1 MPDRRAEATAFWITG
16 PGEGRLQ
23 DEPLRPRAPDE
34 LLLRTLRSAVSKGTE
49 LLVFGNR
56 VPRDQY
62 QLMACPHMAGSF
74 PFPVKYGY
82 CNVGC
87 VEEGPPALSGRRV
100 FSLFPHQ
107 TRFVLP
113 ARDALPIPDEVPTER
128 AVMAASMETAI
139 NATWD
144 SRIAVGDRVAVIGL
158 GVIGGLVAYLA
169 RAIPGVTVTAYDVNP
184 DRRALADRLGVA
196 FAPAPTAAA
205 TADKS
210 ITTGQAPYDVV
221 FHTSASADGLQTAL
235 AVSGVETRIIE
246 LSWYGDRVI
255 PLGLGSFFHSQR
267 LQLISSQVGR
277 IPPAHRSRWTHRRR
291 LELAVSLLRDPLLDC
306 FLSAESA
313 FSQLPQTMEQL
324 AQRPGGTLCHSIV
337 Y

>member
-1 MPDRRAEATAFWITG
+1 MPDKRAEATAFWITG
-16 PGEGRLQ
+16 PGAGLLQ
-23 DEPLRPRAPDE
+23 DEPLRPRGPDD
-34 LLLRTLRSAVSKGTE
+34 LLVRTLRSAVSKGTE

-62 QLMACPHMAGSF
+62 QLMACPHMGGTF

-87 VEEGPPALSGRRV
+87 VEEGPTALCGRRV

-113 ARDALPIPDEVPTER
+113 AHDALPVPDEVPTER
-128 AVMAASMETAI
+128 AVMAASMETAV

-144 SRIAVGDRVAVIGL
+144 SRIAVGDRVAVVGL

-169 RAIPGVTVTAYDVNP
+169 QAVPGTSVTAYDINP
-184 DRRALADRLGVA
+184 DRRALAEQLGVA
-196 FAPAPTAAA
+196 FVPAP
-205 TADKS
+205 S
-210 ITTGQAPYDVV
+210 TTVPAPYDVV
-221 FHTSASADGLQTAL
+221 YHTSASADGLQTAL

-246 LSWYGDRVI
+246 LSWYGDRAI
-255 PLGLGSFFHSQR
+255 PLGLGGFFHSRR

-277 IPPAHRSRWTHRRR
+277 IPAAQSSRWTHRRR
-291 LELAVSLLRDPLLDC
+291 LELALWLLRDPLLDC

-313 FSQLPQTMEQL
+313 FSQLPQTMERL
-324 AQRPGGTLCHSIV
+324 AQQPGGTLCHSIV